1 MAGHQ
6 SMALLSYWSYVTL
19 LSIIYLSIKVESVE
33 LTFELPDKEEHCFYE
48 EVKEGV
54 QFMLEFQVVAGGK
67 TDVDCKIQDPKQRV
81 LYEVKRKNYDTY
93 QTVTK
98 IGGEYKICFSNEFS
112 TFTHKVIYFDLQVG
126 EDNPDE
132 LLFPDQDVKQTAFKQ
147 TEQSTVNV
155 YERLRNIID
164 YQTHHRLKEVGER
177 HFAEGLRDRVQLWS
191 ALQFVIMITVSVV
204 QVLIV
209 RSFFNSQRKA
219 AQRT

>member
-1 MAGHQ
+1 MAVHRG
-6 SMALLSYWSYVTL
+6 LSYVSCITL
-19 LSIIYLSIKVESVE
+19 LSIVYLFERAAGVE

-54 QFMLEFQVVAGGK
+54 QFMLEFQVVEGGK

-81 LYEVKRKNYDTY
+81 LYEVKRKSYDTY

-98 IGGEYKICFSNEFS
+98 VGGEYKICFSNQFS
-112 TFTHKVIYFDLQVG
+112 TFTHKVVYFDLQVG
-126 EDNPDE
+126 EDNPSDQ
-132 LLFPDQDVKQTAFKQ
+132 LFPDQEPKSTAFKQ
-147 TEQSTVNV
+147 TEQSTVNI
-155 YERLRNIID
+155 YERLRSIID

-191 ALQFVIMITVSVV
+191 ALQFVIMMTVSVV